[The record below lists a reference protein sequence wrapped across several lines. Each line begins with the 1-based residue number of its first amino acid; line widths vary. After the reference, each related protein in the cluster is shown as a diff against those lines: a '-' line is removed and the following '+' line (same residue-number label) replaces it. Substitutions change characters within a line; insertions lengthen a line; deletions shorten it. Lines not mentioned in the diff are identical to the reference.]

1 MPFPVVSAGGFCIGS
16 GSEIAAAC
24 YFRICEKNARI
35 GQPESTFGILPA
47 LGGIAETI
55 KMCGVKN
62 AIKMVYSGELLSA
75 TEAFALN
82 WADIV
87 TDKKKSFSE
96 AVSLIEF
103 ISEQGEEFDSAKKRS
118 ILQNF

>member
-1 MPFPVVSAGGFCIGS
+1 
-16 GSEIAAAC
+16 
-24 YFRICEKNARI
+24 
-35 GQPESTFGILPA
+35 
-47 LGGIAETI
+47 
-55 KMCGVKN
+55 MCGVKN

-103 ISEQGEEFDSAKKRS
+103 ISEQGEVFDSAKKAQYLAEFLNERKN
-118 ILQNF
+118 LHE